1 MPQPQPHGVSPP
13 PAPEPPWW
21 RSRHYDGRRV
31 GLSREAIVEAALEV
45 LNAEGLDGLTM
56 RRLAAELGVGA
67 ASLYWHVDGKEAL
80 LQLVVDRVVSEIP
93 LPEPDPGRWQEQIKQ
108 FARDARSV
116 MSRYRDV
123 GRATLGRIPVGPN
136 LMRVNEWA
144 LGLLTAAGVPPQA
157 AAWSGDVFGLFLG
170 AHAYETDLE
179 ATPEGGDADQGSTA
193 MEAMLI
199 TYLQSLPPESFP
211 NVVSNLEHLASGDP
225 DQRFEFGLDLLV
237 RGLASL
243 TAEAAER

>member
-1 MPQPQPHGVSPP
+1 MAQPPRRPSRP

-21 RSRHYDGRRV
+21 RSRHDDGRRG
-31 GLSREAIVEAALEV
+31 GLSREAIVEAALQV

-80 LQLVVDRVVSEIP
+80 LQLVIDRVVSEIA
-93 LPEPDPGRWQEQIKQ
+93 LPEPDPSRWQEQIKQ

-179 ATPEGGDADQGSTA
+179 AGGGDADQDPPPP
-193 MEAMLI
+193 MEAMLMS
-199 TYLQSLPPESFP
+199 YMQSLPAETFP
-211 NVVSNLEHLASGDP
+211 SVVANLEHLTSGDP

-243 TAEAAER
+243 TADAAER